1 MMHVAFRAV
10 LKSGH
15 LSLGNLDCWGL
26 SVTLCDYS
34 TESFATSLRP
44 GVEDGMLAATI
55 ERSFNRDLP
64 SIGNNMMWI
73 LRTVDQNQDKVLRL
87 PPDAVRTIGRGPR
100 ADFIIDGNLISRIHC
115 RLSAANAQLVVE
127 DLQSTNGTYVNDER
141 VACVALKDG
150 DKLRMGRVELI
161 VSQG

>member
-1 MMHVAFRAV
+1 MH
-10 LKSGH
+10 
-15 LSLGNLDCWGL
+15 
-26 SVTLCDYS
+26 
-34 TESFATSLRP
+34 
-44 GVEDGMLAATI
+44 
-55 ERSFNRDLP
+55 RDLP

-87 PPDAVRTIGRGPR
+87 PPDAIRTIGRGPR
-100 ADFIIDGNLISRIHC
+100 ADFIIDANLISRIHC
-115 RLSAANAQLVVE
+115 RLSTANAQLVVE

-150 DKLRMGRVELI
+150 DKLRIGRIELI